1 MFYRKAMLSFGAAAV
16 VGCAV
21 ITAGSP
27 AAVAATSPA
36 LSSPACSTAVTLGSA
51 LPKVR
56 TAMTAVADDPFGI
69 VVTPDGKWA
78 FASLATSVEVLRIG
92 RSLAAVPVRNVAL
105 PAAAEAEGV
114 LGEALTS
121 DGRYLLLAAG
131 SGAVV
136 VSTARLER
144 GGPDPVVGTLTDPLG
159 GFGAIEVALSPGDR
173 FAFVTQED
181 SDRMAVF
188 NLARALAHGFGAKDF
203 VGDVPLGLAPVGM
216 AVSPDGR
223 WLYATSEVALPPT
236 GETGTLSVI
245 SLARAETDPA
255 KSVVATVHAGCNP
268 VRVITSANGSEVWVT
283 ARASDDL
290 LAFSAARLRTDP
302 GRALTAIVRV
312 GEAPVGLAL
321 VRNGSR
327 IVVADSNR
335 FGVTGAVANLDVVN
349 VAAALRGR
357 PAVLG
362 HITAG
367 LFPREMAL
375 VPGGRTLLVTNFSSD
390 QVEAVN
396 VCGIP

>member
-1 MFYRKAMLSFGAAAV
+1 M
-16 VGCAV
+16 
-21 ITAGSP
+21 
-27 AAVAATSPA
+27 AAVA
-36 LSSPACSTAVTLGSA
+36 GS
-51 LPKVR
+51 
-56 TAMTAVADDPFGI
+56 PFGI

-78 FASLATSVEVLRIG
+78 FAALPTSVEVLRIAK
-92 RSLAAVPVRNVAL
+92 SLAAVRVRDVTF
-105 PAAAEAEGV
+105 PAAVGGLV
-114 LGEALTS
+114 GEALTS
-121 DGRYLLLAAG
+121 DGRYLLIATG

-136 VSTARLER
+136 VSTERLER

-173 FAFVTQED
+173 FAFITQED

-188 NLARALAHGFGAKDF
+188 NLARALAHGFGRADF
-203 VGDVPLGLAPVGM
+203 VGNVPLGLAPVGM

-223 WLYATSEVALPPT
+223 WLYATSEIALRQSS
-236 GETGTLSVI
+236 ETGTLSVI
-245 SLARAETDPA
+245 SLSRAETDPA
-255 KSVVATVHAGCNP
+255 KSVVATVDAGCNP

-302 GRALTAIVRV
+302 VRALTAIVRV

-335 FGVTGAVANLDVVN
+335 FGATGAVANLDVVN

-375 VPGGRTLLVTNFSSD
+375 VPGDRTLLVTNYDSN

>member
-1 MFYRKAMLSFGAAAV
+1 MFYWRKATLCFAAAAML
-16 VGCAV
+16 GCAAA
-21 ITAGSP
+21 TAGSLP
-27 AAVAATSPA
+27 ASAATNPA
-36 LSSPACSTAVTLGSA
+36 LSSPTCSTAVTLGSA

-56 TAMTAVADDPFGI
+56 TAMAAVAGSPFGI

-78 FASLATSVEVLRIG
+78 FAALPTSVEVLRIAK
-92 RSLAAVPVRNVAL
+92 SLAAVRVRDVTF
-105 PAAAEAEGV
+105 PAAVGGLV
-114 LGEALTS
+114 GEALTS
-121 DGRYLLLAAG
+121 DGRYLLIATG

-136 VSTARLER
+136 VSTERLER

-173 FAFVTQED
+173 FAFITQED

-188 NLARALAHGFGAKDF
+188 NLARALAHGFGRADF
-203 VGDVPLGLAPVGM
+203 VGNVPLGLAPVGM

-223 WLYATSEVALPPT
+223 WLYATSEIALRQSS
-236 GETGTLSVI
+236 ETGTLSVI
-245 SLARAETDPA
+245 SLSRAETDPA
-255 KSVVATVHAGCNP
+255 KSVVATVDAGCNP

-302 GRALTAIVRV
+302 VRALTAIVRV

-335 FGVTGAVANLDVVN
+335 FGATGAVANLDVVN

-375 VPGGRTLLVTNFSSD
+375 VPGDRTLLVTNYDSN

>member
-1 MFYRKAMLSFGAAAV
+1 
-16 VGCAV
+16 
-21 ITAGSP
+21 
-27 AAVAATSPA
+27 
-36 LSSPACSTAVTLGSA
+36 
-51 LPKVR
+51 
-56 TAMTAVADDPFGI
+56 MTAVADDPFGI